1 MLLFCVYVL
10 KDNAPTLKC
19 IILSHLQ
26 IFTSN
31 NKSSRG

>member
-10 KDNAPTLKC
+10 RDNALTLKC
-19 IILSHLQ
+19 IILSHLL

>member
-10 KDNAPTLKC
+10 RDIAPTLKC
-19 IILSHLQ
+19 ITLSHLL
-26 IFTSN
+26 IFTS